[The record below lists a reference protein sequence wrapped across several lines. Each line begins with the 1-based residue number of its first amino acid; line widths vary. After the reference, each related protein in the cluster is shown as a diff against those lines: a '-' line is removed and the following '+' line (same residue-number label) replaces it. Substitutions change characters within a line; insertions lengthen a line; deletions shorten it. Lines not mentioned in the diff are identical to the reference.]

1 MKLLGRDAT
10 ATEKELS
17 DANKKLEIQK
27 AKDAE
32 EQP

>member
-10 ATEKELS
+10 ATEKELTH
-17 DANKKLEIQK
+17 ANKKLEEQK

-32 EQP
+32 E